1 MFVRPFALALFFLAA
16 PAFADDWPQW
26 LGPQRDGVWRET
38 GIVEKF
44 PDGGPKILWRTPV
57 GEGYAGPAVSGGKV
71 YITDYIAAKD
81 AAKPKSAFDAKTRVV
96 GEERVLCLDEKTG
109 EILWKYAYECP
120 YQVSYA
126 AGPRTTPLISGGK
139 VYTLGAMGHL
149 FCFDADKGTI
159 LWSKKLI
166 DEYTKNPV
174 FWGFSGHP
182 LIDGNRLI
190 CLVGGKGS
198 IVVAF
203 DKDTGKELWK
213 SLSASEPGYS
223 PPMIHTIGGQK
234 MLIQWHPDAI
244 NALDTETGTLIWR
257 HPFAR
262 GNNKS
267 LKAGMSNITP
277 RVVGDELFVSAF
289 YEGSLMLKLHGQK
302 PPTELWRAGGRD
314 EQPEN
319 TQGLHSIMPTP
330 IFKDGYIYGICSYG
344 ELRCLDAKTGER
356 LWSTH
361 AATTGKSVRW
371 GNAFLIEQGNQF
383 VIFNELGDLI
393 LAKLSPKGY
402 EEISRANI
410 LAPTNNLAA
419 PKGRLVV
426 WSHPAF
432 ADRSVF
438 ARNDREI
445 VRVSLAK
452 D

>member
-1 MFVRPFALALFFLAA
+1 MRPFTFAFIAITLTT

-38 GIVEKF
+38 GLVEKF
-44 PDGGPKILWRTPV
+44 PEGGPKILWRTKV
-57 GEGYAGPAVSGGKV
+57 GEGYSGPAVANGKV
-71 YITDYIAAKD
+71 YITDRTVAKD
-81 AAKPKSAFDAKTRVV
+81 AATPKSSFDSKTRVI

-109 EILWKYAYECP
+109 EILWKHAYECP

-126 AGPRTTPLISGGK
+126 AGPRCTPIISGGK
-139 VYTLGAMGHL
+139 VYTLGAMGDL
-149 FCFDADKGTI
+149 LCLDAIKGDV

-166 DEYTKNPV
+166 AEYTKNPP

-182 LIDGNRLI
+182 LVDGNRLI

-198 IVVAF
+198 IDVAF

-223 PPMIHTIGGQK
+223 PPMIYTIGGQK
-234 MLIQWHPDAI
+234 TLIQWTPDSI
-244 NALDTETGTLIWR
+244 NALDPETGNVHWSHT
-257 HPFAR
+257 FAR
-262 GNNKS
+262 GKLKS
-267 LKAGMSNITP
+267 LKVGMSNITP

-289 YEGSLMLKLHGQK
+289 YEGSLMLKLNGQK
-302 PPTELWRAGGRD
+302 PPTELWRAGGRS
-314 EQPEN
+314 EEPED
-319 TQGLHSIMPTP
+319 TEGLHSIMPTP

-344 ELRCLDAKTGER
+344 ELRCLDAKTGKR

-371 GNAFLIEQGNQF
+371 GNAFLVEQGNQF
-383 VIFNELGDLI
+383 FLFNELGDLI
-393 LAKLSPKGY
+393 IAKLSPKGY

-410 LAPTNNLAA
+410 LTPTNKLAA
-419 PKGRLVV
+419 PKGRLVI

-432 ADRSVF
+432 ADRSCF

-452 D
+452 E